1 MDSLEIEKS
10 VKEVLASYFKLDIDK
25 IHLDSDLMN
34 DLGMDSF
41 GSIELAFALEEKF
54 GISIP
59 DDRIIHIITA
69 KDVIDYIALH
79 AQKNN
84 K

>member
-1 MDSLEIEKS
+1 MDTLEIEKS
-10 VKEVLASYFKLDIDK
+10 VKEVLASYFKLNIDQ
-25 IHLDSDLMN
+25 IHLDSNLRD

-54 GISIP
+54 GINIP
-59 DDRIIHIITA
+59 DDRITLIVTV

-79 AQKNN
+79 AQKND

>member
-1 MDSLEIEKS
+1 MDTLEIEKN
-10 VKEVLASYFKLDIDK
+10 VKEVLATYLKLDIDQ
-25 IHLDSDLMN
+25 IHLDSNLMDN
-34 DLGMDSF
+34 LGMDSF

-54 GISIP
+54 GINIP
-59 DDRIIHIITA
+59 DDRIAHILTV

-79 AQKNN
+79 AQNNN